1 MSTSDWAHLQFQRIA
16 ETQFSPYVGGMI
28 RRLLL
33 PAFLLLAACG
43 QDGEPNIQL
52 GNAWARPTRGDAPG
66 AVYVAINNKGSA
78 DDRLV
83 GAFTDHAAMAMIHQS
98 ELVDGVATMRMA
110 GEINIP
116 AGKRIEMVP
125 GGTHIMLEGLRA
137 PLSTGDQFDLVL
149 KFRNSGDRKV
159 KVDVVRAEA
168 P

>member
-1 MSTSDWAHLQFQRIA
+1 MN
-16 ETQFSPYVGGMI
+16 

-33 PAFLLLAACG
+33 PLLLLLSSCG
-43 QDGEPNIQL
+43 QNGDPDIQL

-83 GAFTDHAAMAMIHQS
+83 GAFSDHSAMAMVHQS
-98 ELVDGVATMRMA
+98 ELVNGVATMRMA

-116 AGKRIEMVP
+116 AGSRIEMVP

-137 PLSTGDQFDLVL
+137 PLRTGDSFDLVL
-149 KFRNSGDRKV
+149 KFRDSGDRTV
-159 KVDVVRAEA
+159 KVDVVRVTDK
-168 P
+168 

>member
-1 MSTSDWAHLQFQRIA
+1 MKRALFFPI
-16 ETQFSPYVGGMI
+16 
-28 RRLLL
+28 LLM
-33 PAFLLLAACG
+33 LAACG
-43 QDGEPNIQL
+43 QSGEPDIQL

-83 GAFTDHAAMAMIHQS
+83 GAFSDHSAMAMVHQS

-116 AGKRIEMVP
+116 AGSRIEMVP

-137 PLSTGDQFDLVL
+137 PLRTGDSFDLVL
-149 KFRNSGDRKV
+149 KFRKSGDRTV
-159 KVDVVRAEA
+159 NVDVVRADSK
-168 P
+168 